1 MFTQN
6 TKMGKLW
13 QELPRS
19 NINKVSIN
27 GNLDQWMWL
36 LWNESLK
43 SPQYTEKYKCLCCFP
58 VVGTF
63 LARTEIRQRFASSPW
78 RNPWFQTDMTDHAGS
93 EGLKQKYILECFIC
107 LTKFCGAKCQVYC
120 ISKPLD
126 VRINSSN
133 EMDIKYSSSDLYMI
147 KSSFRTQRR
156 VLCKLLI
163 NILAKVPTHHSI
175 SKVVN
180 FEVIQ

>member
-1 MFTQN
+1 MDLIINNNIIAPPSQHPITIMFTQN

-27 GNLDQWMWL
+27 GNLDQWMRL

-43 SPQYTEKYKCLCCFP
+43 SPQYTKKYKCLCCFP

-93 EGLKQKYILECFIC
+93 EDLKQKYILECFIC

-120 ISKPLD
+120 ISKPLHRYKD
-126 VRINSSN
+126 
-133 EMDIKYSSSDLYMI
+133 EFIKWDGY
-147 KSSFRTQRR
+147 
-156 VLCKLLI
+156 
-163 NILAKVPTHHSI
+163 KV
-175 SKVVN
+175 
-180 FEVIQ
+180 F